1 MLNILIIANKLYR
14 CNLNVIGI
22 IANIIGQYIKTV
34 ELRQLELLGN
44 SGNIGKASASGIY
57 QSKNQDRRYAVFSKM
72 RE

>member
-1 MLNILIIANKLYR
+1 MLNDLIIDNKLYR

-44 SGNIGKASASGIY
+44 SGNIGKASAAGIY
-57 QSKNQDRRYAVFSKM
+57 QSKYQHGWYAVFP
-72 RE
+72 